1 MSGGDH
7 TGVPTDHRETQQHIT
22 EEMDA
27 RIVQP
32 LPPHLIVIFGAT
44 GDLAK
49 RKLLP
54 GMLRLFQSELM
65 PEFRVLGT
73 SIEQIDNEEFR
84 ELVHDAC
91 EEFARHEFSE
101 EVWREFSRRI
111 VYIPVGAGAEAL
123 KDAVDHEVEL
133 LGPDTRPL
141 HYLSVPPA
149 AASDV
154 VHMLSDAGLTS
165 NASVIMEKP
174 FGTDLK
180 SAQE

>member
-1 MSGGDH
+1 
-7 TGVPTDHRETQQHIT
+7 
-22 EEMDA
+22 MDA
-27 RIVQP
+27 RVVQE

-73 SIEQIDNEEFR
+73 SIEEIGNEEFR
-84 ELVHDAC
+84 EIVRDAC

-101 EVWREFSRRI
+101 DVWREFSRRI
-111 VYIPVGAGAEAL
+111 VYIPVAAGAEAL
-123 KDAVDHEVEL
+123 KSAVDHEVDL
-133 LGPDTRPL
+133 LGADTRLL

-149 AASDV
+149 AATDV
-154 VHMLSDAGLTS
+154 DPHAVRGRPDRELA
-165 NASVIMEKP
+165 A
-174 FGTDLK
+174 
-180 SAQE
+180 